1 MVRCLLWK
9 ITCLYQII
17 KDYYRG
23 SGNQQLR
30 QVFKEIWEGKLTS
43 NGVIWGRII
52 LGFSS
57 PTETKLWVRSCSICA
72 NMLEKINLWHLT
84 FISQYLLQRKQL
96 VLLSGQK
103 PEEKC
108 YSLQRSNSTLKKKIK
123 WSSPKEI
130 CTL

>member
-1 MVRCLLWK
+1 MGR
-9 ITCLYQII
+9 
-17 KDYYRG
+17 
-23 SGNQQLR
+23 
-30 QVFKEIWEGKLTS
+30 LTS

-96 VLLSGQK
+96 VLRSGQK

-108 YSLQRSNSTLKKKIK
+108 YLLQRSNSTFKKISNGAAPKRSALCRLKKTFQKMLILVFLAI
-123 WSSPKEI
+123 SY
-130 CTL
+130 CTFFMFNPLCSINLKG